1 MPDYP
6 QLVYLS
12 VSELTGAAGG
22 DPWQIDDT
30 IQAGAPGE
38 ISELATSFRNAGLCI
53 TETDEEFYQAK
64 KRFDEAWDR
73 DDPAH
78 PINDSEEVR
87 RATQWLRLRPPQMA
101 KVAADLQDIAATLAE
116 AQRSGH
122 VSVSNLNAR
131 LVQIDNTIAEEI
143 AAARADG
150 VNLDWSALKAAAID
164 ATKNSFGEMTAVRD
178 AYGTKLD
185 TAELEMAAD
194 GYDTD
199 ALKGA
204 EGDGQL
210 SEQDQ
215 AQAAAGKN
223 DEMQRADDEALV
235 NSGGPMTP
243 EMAAAAARLR
253 DFATATDPNANPY
266 AKQYAGER
274 LNDYNMSQFVG
285 PLPVDPILGTDA
297 RQQARMRLDFQ
308 QKLEAGLLG
317 SAPMSPDAATA
328 FLDSS
333 ETQARAL
340 MLNRAE
346 QQLTQL
352 GMSHDGAL
360 TVIKGLA
367 SLSDS
372 VGTGVGQYGDSVET
386 GRHALNGLSKADAE
400 LFSKWGGRLGQ
411 AGNVAQ
417 LVIALTEFGDNS
429 WNPNEE
435 FGKSVGGV
443 AGSVLG
449 GMGAGAAVGSFGGP
463 FTAAG
468 AAIIGGLLGGFAGSD
483 IGGGLGGLADP
494 NRYSGVST
502 GAGGGGGAG
511 SW

>member
-1 MPDYP
+1 MPSYP
-6 QLVYLS
+6 QLVHLS
-12 VSELTGAAGG
+12 VPELIGAAGG
-22 DPWQIDDT
+22 DPWRIDDT

-38 ISELATSFRNAGLCI
+38 ISELATSFRNAGVCI
-53 TETDEEFYQAK
+53 TETDEEFNQAK

-78 PINDSEEVR
+78 PVNDSEEVR
-87 RATQWLRLRPPQMA
+87 RATQWLHLSRQQMA

-122 VSVSNLNAR
+122 VSMSNLNGR
-131 LVQIDNTIAEEI
+131 LVQIDNTIAAEI
-143 AAARADG
+143 AQAQADG
-150 VNLDWSALKAAAID
+150 VNLDWSALKTAAID
-164 ATKNSFGEMTAVRD
+164 ATKNSLGEMTAVRD

-199 ALKGA
+199 AIKGA
-204 EGDGQL
+204 EGDGQP

-215 AQAAAGKN
+215 AHSAAARY
-223 DEMQRADDEALV
+223 DETQRAADEALV

-253 DFATATDPNANPY
+253 DFATANDPTANPY

-274 LNDYNMSQFVG
+274 LNDYNMSTFVG
-285 PLPVDPILGTDA
+285 PLPVDPVLGTDA
-297 RQQARMRLDFQ
+297 RQQAKTRLEFQ

-317 SAPMSPDAATA
+317 SPPISPDAATA

-340 MLNRAE
+340 VLNRAE
-346 QQLTQL
+346 QQLTQM
-352 GMSHDGAL
+352 GMSHEGAV

-372 VGTGVGQYGDSVET
+372 IGTGVGQYGDSVET
-386 GRHALNGLSKADAE
+386 GRHALDGLSKADAE

-417 LVIALTEFGDNS
+417 LVIALAEYGDNP

-443 AGSVLG
+443 TGSIFG
-449 GMGAGAAVGSFGGP
+449 GMGTGAAVGSFGGP
-463 FTAAG
+463 LTAAG

-483 IGGGLGGLADP
+483 IGGFFGSLADP
-494 NRYSGVST
+494 SRYGP
-502 GAGGGGGAG
+502 GGGAG

>member
-1 MPDYP
+1 MPSYP

-12 VSELTGAAGG
+12 VPELIGAAGG

-64 KRFDEAWDR
+64 KRFTEAWDR

-78 PINDSEEVR
+78 PVNDSEEVR
-87 RATQWLRLRPPQMA
+87 RATQWLRLSPRQMA

-122 VSVSNLNAR
+122 VSVSNLNGR
-131 LVQIDNTIAEEI
+131 LVQIDNTIAAEI
-143 AAARADG
+143 ARAQADG
-150 VNLDWSALKAAAID
+150 VNLDWSELKAAAIE
-164 ATKNSFGEMTAVRD
+164 ATRNSLGEMTAVRD

-185 TAELEMAAD
+185 AAELDMAAD
-194 GYDTD
+194 GYDMD
-199 ALKGA
+199 AIQGA
-204 EGDGQL
+204 EGEGDPSL
-210 SEQDQ
+210 QDQ
-215 AQAAAGKN
+215 ARSAAQRY
-223 DEMQRADDEALV
+223 DETQRAGDEALV

-243 EMAAAAARLR
+243 EKQAAAARLR
-253 DFATATDPNANPY
+253 DFATANDPTANPY

-274 LNDYNMSQFVG
+274 LDDFNMSNFVG
-285 PLPVDPILGTDA
+285 PLPVDPVLGTDA
-297 RQQARMRLDFQ
+297 RQQARTRLEFQ

-317 SAPMSPDAATA
+317 SGPMSPDAATA

-333 ETQARAL
+333 ETQARA
-340 MLNRAE
+340 MVLNRAE
-346 QQLTQL
+346 QQLTQN
-352 GMSHDGAL
+352 GMTHDGAI

-372 VGTGVGQYGDSVET
+372 IGTGVGQYGDSVET
-386 GRHALNGLSKADAE
+386 GRHALDGLSKADAE
-400 LFSKWGGRLGQ
+400 LFSKWGGRLGNV
-411 AGNVAQ
+411 GNVAQ
-417 LVIALTEFGDNS
+417 LVLAMTEFDNNT

-435 FGKSVGGV
+435 FGEGVGGV
-443 AGSVLG
+443 VGSVLA
-449 GMGAGAAVGSFGGP
+449 GMGSGAAVGSFGGP
-463 FTAAG
+463 YTAAA

-483 IGGGLGGLADP
+483 IGGGLGSLADP
-494 NRYSGVST
+494 SRYLP
-502 GAGGGGGAG
+502 GGGAG